1 MAEGD
6 TVKKAKKTKKEKKEK
21 KEKKVKKSKK
31 KKKLEAADGEENEGS
46 GPEGDT
52 DLPDLRESLKNRGQQ
67 SPAKQGAVLS
77 TLFNL
82 AGYGDSKDD
91 LQEVWTH

>member
-6 TVKKAKKTKKEKKEK
+6 TVKKAKKSKKEKKEK

-46 GPEGDT
+46 GPEGDN
-52 DLPDLRESLKNRGQQ
+52 DLPELRESLKNRGQQ
-67 SPAKQGAVLS
+67 VWPI
-77 TLFNL
+77 TFFLFPFCKKK
-82 AGYGDSKDD
+82 S
-91 LQEVWTH
+91 